1 MYLFI
6 PTPCHEN
13 WDEMTP
19 TEKGRFCAACQKQV
33 IDFTTFSDTEIV
45 TFLQKNPLA
54 CGRFYK
60 KQLNKNY
67 PVLPPVKAYSPVS
80 KWTKRLLAAAML
92 LGINAPIF
100 AQNPPSDISVKGN
113 IRDNK
118 TKQAVPFATAFLY
131 EVQEDGSLVE
141 LNKMSTDQKANYDFS
156 LEAGKDY
163 KVVGNAEGYLANE
176 TKFSTQKLETED
188 SSEPIVLERNI
199 DIKLEVIEKVMGF
212 VTEYVFF
219 EEQKYFL
226 SEERK
231 HDLDRL
237 IELLKKN
244 PNITIQLTAHCD
256 VNEAGENTYR
266 LSELR
271 AMAAVKYCVEHGIEA
286 ERLSY
291 TGFGDKSPIFTPAK
305 TEEEKQV
312 NRRLEF
318 RITSIDYQKK

>member
-1 MYLFI
+1 MYLSI

-54 CGRFYK
+54 CGRFHK

-67 PVLPPVKAYSPVS
+67 PVSLPFKAYSPVS
-80 KWTKRLLAAAML
+80 IWTKKLLAAAML
-92 LGINAPIF
+92 LGINIPIF
-100 AQNPPSDISVKGN
+100 AQNPPSHISVKGH
-113 IRDNK
+113 IIDK
-118 TKQAVPFATAFLY
+118 KIKQPVPFATAILF

-141 LNKMSTDQKANYDFS
+141 LDKMSTDQKAKYTFF

-163 KVVGNAEGYLANE
+163 KVVGNAEGYLANG
-176 TKFSTQKLETED
+176 TKFSTQNLERED
-188 SSEPIVLERNI
+188 SATPVVLERNI
-199 DIKLEVIEKVMGF
+199 AIELEPIIIGGIISMENL
-212 VTEYVFF
+212 YF
-219 EEQKYFL
+219 ETQKYFL
-226 SEERK
+226 RADAKVALDK
-231 HDLDRL
+231 H
-237 IELLKKN
+237 IKLLKKN
-244 PNITIQLTAHCD
+244 PNITIQIGAHCD
-256 VNEAGENTYR
+256 INEAGENTYQ
-266 LSELR
+266 LSEQR

-291 TGFGDKSPIFTPAK
+291 TGFGDKSPIYPSPK
-305 TEEEKQV
+305 TEDEKQV

-318 RITSIDYQKK
+318 RITHIDYQKK

>member
-6 PTPCHEN
+6 LTPCHEN

-80 KWTKRLLAAAML
+80 IWTKRLLAAAML

-100 AQNPPSDISVKGN
+100 AQNPPSDISVKGQ
-113 IRDNK
+113 IKDEK
-118 TKQAVPFATAFLY
+118 TKQVVPFATAVLF

-176 TKFSTQKLETED
+176 TKFSTQNLERND
-188 SSEPIVLERNI
+188 SSNPIVLEKNI
-199 DIKLEVIEKVMGF
+199 AIELEPIIIGGIISMENL
-212 VTEYVFF
+212 YF
-219 EEQKYFL
+219 EEQQYFL
-226 SEERK
+226 RADAKVALDK
-231 HDLDRL
+231 H

-244 PNITIQLTAHCD
+244 PNITIQIGAHCD
-256 VNEAGENTYR
+256 VNEAGENTYQ

-271 AMAAVKYCVEHGIEA
+271 AMAAVKYCVENGIEA

-291 TGFGDKSPIFTPAK
+291 TSFGDKSPIFTPAK